1 MTTTTT
7 TKQHVYAQFISHNSL
22 YDYHR
27 LSAKNACVASD
38 FFVQVGGEGEEED
51 EEEVERQERQE
62 APAAAAAAASSSS
75 SPSASLSTLLFERR
89 ASALIP
95 LDAPRPL
102 QIALGTSFIKI
113 RMRQSV
119 KVFRRRRSKS
129 RQEEDPAEEAA
140 TSPSLPSPSSAAA
153 SSSAS
158 IEAVEFLSA
167 SALWIPE
174 GSRDLVIGNIRVS
187 ASYHLRGDEREG
199 EKNVA
204 DDAANASAGQPVV
217 RFDVSTTADFRPEGF
232 LAAFKAPLDS
242 IMLSSLL
249 KTAREMSSWFAA
261 CSASDAG
268 VGPASS
274 SPPSQEQIAAAVVD
288 VGPRLPRELAY
299 LRLRRLSVDGTP
311 GVSCGMSVEESD
323 ELLRVSSEAS
333 ERALARVLG
342 AEWKKKGRE
351 SLAASAAEQKQKPAT
366 PESRTTK
373 KSVAAALGERSALPA
388 SSSRSSSFS
397 SVESFLSAASELPE
411 SGCSFGDDDDDGPFS
426 DDDNKPSSQAAVS
439 GVAAPPTPVAAEKNT
454 RTNGNS
460 SRSVSDNSSPK
471 RALRVP
477 RWLTPQAKEAAAVTA
492 AGGAGASPFSSPSSR
507 RSSRPGSAHSLPE
520 KPTPAL
526 PLFKKW
532 LRPKSART

>member
-1 MTTTTT
+1 M
-7 TKQHVYAQFISHNSL
+7 
-22 YDYHR
+22 
-27 LSAKNACVASD
+27 
-38 FFVQVGGEGEEED
+38 QVGGEGEEED
-51 EEEVERQERQE
+51 EEKEVERQERQE

-75 SPSASLSTLLFERR
+75 PSSPSLSTLLFERR
-89 ASALIP
+89 ASALVP

-113 RMRQSV
+113 RLRQSV
-119 KVFRRRRSKS
+119 KVLRRRRSRS
-129 RQEEDPAEEAA
+129 RQGEDPAEEAA
-140 TSPSLPSPSSAAA
+140 TSPSLPSPSAAA

-204 DDAANASAGQPVV
+204 DNAANTSAGQPVV

-268 VGPASS
+268 VVPASS
-274 SPPSQEQIAAAVVD
+274 SPPSRDRIAAAVVD

-299 LRLRRLSVDGTP
+299 LRLRRLSVDGMP
-311 GVSCGMSVEESD
+311 GVSSGMSIEESD

-342 AEWKKKGRE
+342 AEWKKKGTE
-351 SLAASAAEQKQKPAT
+351 SLAAPAT

-373 KSVAAALGERSALPA
+373 KSGAAALGERSALPA

-411 SGCSFGDDDDDGPFS
+411 SGDGSFGDDDDDGTFS
-426 DDDNKPSSQAAVS
+426 NDGNRPSSQAAVAA
-439 GVAAPPTPVAAEKNT
+439 VAAPPTPVAAEKNT
-454 RTNGNS
+454 RRKGNS
-460 SRSVSDNSSPK
+460 SRSVSNNSSPK

-492 AGGAGASPFSSPSSR
+492 AGGARASPFSSPSSR
-507 RSSRPGSAHSLPE
+507 RSSRPVSAPSLPE
-520 KPTPAL
+520 KPKPVL